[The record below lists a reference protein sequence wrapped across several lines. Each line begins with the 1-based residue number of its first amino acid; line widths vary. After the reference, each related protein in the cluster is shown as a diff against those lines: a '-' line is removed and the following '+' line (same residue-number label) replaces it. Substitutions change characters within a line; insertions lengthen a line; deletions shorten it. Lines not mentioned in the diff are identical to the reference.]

1 MLRNYQ
7 CFDDFILSVKKASK
21 ESATKS
27 LEILDKHIYLNIDHK
42 RFRLVRNSPRTI
54 LTTIG
59 AITFRR
65 RYYEDLEADRDAD
78 EGHYVC
84 PLDEVMGL
92 PRYSRYSNELRI
104 NIEIRSILLDNYNYE

>member
-1 MLRNYQ
+1 VPTLTPDTEL
-7 CFDDFILSVKKASK
+7 FIDFILSVKKVSK
-21 ESATKS
+21 ESVIKG

-42 RFRLVRNSPRTI
+42 MFRLVRNAPRTI

-65 RYYEDLEADRDAD
+65 RYYEDLLAIRDAY

-84 PLDEVMGL
+84 LLDERMGL
-92 PRYSRYSNELRI
+92 PRYSRHSNELR
-104 NIEIRSILLDNYNYE
+104 RYVSLL